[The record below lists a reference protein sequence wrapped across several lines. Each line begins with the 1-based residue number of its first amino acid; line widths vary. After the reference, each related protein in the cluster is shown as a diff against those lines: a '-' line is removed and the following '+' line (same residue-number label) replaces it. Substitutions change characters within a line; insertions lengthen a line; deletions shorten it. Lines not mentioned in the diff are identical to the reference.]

1 MEPRKMLFNYALK
14 LLGGRRY
21 TSAGL
26 QKKLN
31 EKLKKMKIVAAGD
44 TESDTIGPA
53 EDVSRVIKRLTELRL
68 LNDNEYATLYI
79 ADQIRSKP
87 QGIRMLQMRMTA
99 KGLPKDIIGR
109 ALSAA
114 GLDEQSLARAAAV
127 KKLKTLSR
135 LPAQKQKEKVARF
148 LASRG
153 FGSGAITRAI
163 NGSYKENTESFPSYE
178 D

>member
-1 MEPRKMLFNYALK
+1 MLMNYALK

-26 QKKLN
+26 QKKLK
-31 EKLKKMKIVAAGD
+31 EKLKKLNPDLCGD
-44 TESDTIGPA
+44 DAYDQDIA
-53 EDVSRVIKRLTELRL
+53 RVVERLTELKL
-68 LNDNEYATLYI
+68 INDAEYANLYI

-87 QGIRMLQMRMTA
+87 QGIRMLKMRMTA

-109 ALSAA
+109 ALQAA
-114 GLDEQSLARAAAV
+114 GLDEDSLARAAAV

-153 FGSGAITRAI
+153 FGSRAVMGAI
-163 NGSYKENTESFPSYE
+163 KSFDSDE